1 MIRILENLNDYK
13 NNILTMDF
21 QYFLIDKLL
30 NIQVFVSN
38 ELFVVEI
45 HEKKNF
51 IIKNLNVHK

>member
-1 MIRILENLNDYK
+1 
-13 NNILTMDF
+13 MDF

-45 HEKKNF
+45 HKKKKF